1 MRNTRFRA
9 WAVLAALGAS
19 LAITSCSEESTAPD
33 VDDHEFITTIKVV
46 VTDSVTESIAT
57 YIWEDLDGPGGS
69 APNKIDTMR
78 FAEGGAYTAEVFVLN
93 NSITP
98 PDDFTSTIV
107 VEGDVHQFFYTRDNV
122 ALSML
127 YLDKDYN
134 NKPLG
139 QKMKIN
145 SGAAGSGSLT
155 IELSHYDEPTDKDGL
170 SPSDETDVSVTFP
183 VLIR

>member
-1 MRNTRFRA
+1 MRTTLFLLL
-9 WAVLAALGAS
+9 VSS
-19 LAITSCSEESTAPD
+19 LLLVSCGESTTVPD
-33 VDDHEFITTIKVV
+33 VNDHEFVTTIKVV

-57 YIWEDLDGPGGS
+57 YIWEDLDGPGGN

-78 FAEGGAYTAEVFVLN
+78 FAVNGAYTAEVFVLN

-107 VEGDVHQFFYTRDNV
+107 TEGDVHQFFYTIGDV

-139 QKMKIN
+139 QKVKIN

-155 IELSHYDEPTDKDGL
+155 IELSHYDEATDKDGL